1 MKANYNSEGL
11 TVSFLQCLLPRS
23 YFPAFLVV
31 SYRTGLDLHIR
42 VPGHNCSLHRR
53 CSDCYSR
60 KRRNQPFG
68 LRSSLKKTH

>member
-11 TVSFLQCLLPRS
+11 TVSSLQCLLPRS

-31 SYRTGLDLHIR
+31 SYWNGLDLHIR
-42 VPGHNCSLHRR
+42 VPGHNCSPHRR
-53 CSDCYSR
+53 CTDCYSR
-60 KRRNQPFG
+60 KRRNQLSG